1 MLFNKNII
9 YMLLIVLIIIV
20 YIKQRCNKYSRH
32 APFNIE
38 QFANIELKNTELE
51 QSNKL
56 IEQTII
62 NNKKL
67 KSNLENINKYYIN
80 ILIEKILDLQTINDN
95 LKTQNLNIN
104 ECDTTCQIK
113 NLNLIKNNEL
123 EIERLNKIV
132 DDIVIENKDI
142 FIKNQVECINK
153 NNSSNANNDTNKQC
167 IEIPEGIVL
176 LNEKGIVN
184 YIKILESKIK
194 QESPKLNEFIC
205 RQCTIQN
212 KDPEPKHNDDLFVY
226 GEDDE
231 LKEDINIDE
240 STCIKSCSEIKQ
252 IENEIT
258 EQEWKLKQALLDK
271 QLQYMKEH
279 NSQEDKKYDGVSLK
293 TLNKLF
299 NPSFENENENETAL
313 TEAELKDIQSNLAT
327 QENILRTYYIFI
339 LQQYIHVKKLKLA
352 TYNNIKNKN
361 QKEINILLETNKKKT
376 CKIKCVTK
384 NLKKIDTLNKN
395 TKLYGDY
402 KKNYK
407 IKNEIKKIEKLIL
420 LINIDNRVIVI
431 NNIIK
436 CLNNNVNIKQCI
448 LIPENKYIKDIIQLT
463 ELQFIEFLE
472 TKFSKNIGILN
483 DTKILSKINYDEDS
497 YNITGI
503 SQKENISDM
512 YVIPELTEF
521 YNIAV
526 NNKQEPVGYFNSKE
540 PISPLNNNIYKTQY
554 YNFN

>member
-20 YIKQRCNKYSRH
+20 YIKQRCNKYNRH
-32 APFNIE
+32 SPFNIE

-104 ECDTTCQIK
+104 ECDATCQIK

-167 IEIPEGIVL
+167 IEIPEGIAL

-194 QESPKLNEFIC
+194 QVSPKVNEFIC
-205 RQCTIQN
+205 RQCNIQD
-212 KDPEPKHNDDLFVY
+212 KESESDEDLFVY
-226 GEDDE
+226 VEGEE
-231 LKEDINIDE
+231 LKTFKNIDD
-240 STCIKSCSEIKQ
+240 STCIQSCSEIKQ

-258 EQEWKLKQALLDK
+258 DQEWELKQELLDK

-279 NSQEDKKYDGVSLK
+279 QSQEDKKYDGIPSK

-299 NPSFENENENETAL
+299 NPSFENENENETVL
-313 TEAELKDIQSNLAT
+313 TEAELKDIQSKLAT

-339 LQQYIHVKKLKLA
+339 LQQYIHTKKLKLA

-361 QKEINILLETNKKKT
+361 QKQIDILLAINKKET

-395 TKLYGDY
+395 TKLYGDP
-402 KKNYK
+402 KTNNK